1 MALTEEVD
9 TTRQYEIPEGVLLEF
24 RLAGPLVRASA
35 WAIDAA
41 IRAVLYIVIGLS
53 FSYFGGVGVAIILIA
68 LFLIE
73 WFYPVLFEVKNG
85 ATPGKK
91 AMGIWVIH
99 DNGTP
104 VTVSASVIRNLLR
117 AVDFMP
123 VMYGFGLLSML
134 FNREFKRLGDLAAG
148 TLVVYR
154 DNYEERSE
162 LPSRTAERPG
172 VELTE
177 SEQQAVLAFAE
188 RASGLS
194 SERRVE
200 LAEIL
205 SEISGHNGERA
216 VDGIYGYAN
225 WLIKGR

>member
-1 MALTEEVD
+1 MVTTEEVD

-24 RLAGPLVRASA
+24 RLAGPLVRAGA

-41 IRAVLYIVIGLS
+41 IRAVLYIAIGLS

-73 WFYPVLFEVKNG
+73 WFYPVLFEVKSG

-104 VTVSASVIRNLLR
+104 VTLSASVIRNLLR

-154 DNYEERSE
+154 DSYEKRPE
-162 LPSRTAERPG
+162 LPSSTAVRPG

-188 RASGLS
+188 RAPALS

-205 SEISGHNGERA
+205 SEISGRKGERA

-225 WLIKGR
+225 WLMKGR